1 MLFYHRHGKNAIAN
15 FFWEAIMQD
24 NTLWDALAD
33 DCDARMGSEGNDFH
47 RVLVRPATLRL
58 LGPKPGERVLD
69 ACCGN
74 GLFSLCLAQ
83 LGCEV
88 VAFDFSTKMLG
99 HAKRRC
105 AAYPGQISFT
115 QADAT
120 HYGELTALIGG
131 PLDKAVANIAVM
143 DIEDA
148 APLFRAVYDM
158 LAPGGVFVFSA
169 VHPCF
174 QTPGDEYTPDGEALI
189 TYNYIEPCRHS
200 VTILANNEKRAWHWH
215 RPLQVLLGIGFA
227 AGFVLDGLEEPVFAA
242 GSHPR
247 RAARER
253 LPMAIVMRMRKIAYN

>member
-1 MLFYHRHGKNAIAN
+1 
-15 FFWEAIMQD
+15 MQD
-24 NTLWDALAD
+24 NALWEALAD
-33 DCDARMGSEGNDFH
+33 DFDARLGSGGNDFH
-47 RVLVRPATLRL
+47 RELVRPATLRL
-58 LGPKPGERVLD
+58 LEPRPGERVLD

-74 GLFSLCLAQ
+74 GLFSLRLAEE
-83 LGCEV
+83 GCDV
-88 VAFDFSTKMLG
+88 VAFDFSPRLLE

-105 AAYPGQISFT
+105 ADYLGQVSFT

-120 HYGELTALIGG
+120 DYDELIALGNG
-131 PLDKAVANIAVM
+131 KPFDKAVANMAVM
-143 DIEDA
+143 DIEDI

-174 QTPGDEYTPDGEALI
+174 QTPGDEYTPDGGGLI

-215 RPLQVLLGIGFA
+215 RPLQVLLGVGFK

-247 RAARER
+247 RIAREK
-253 LPMAIVMRMRKIAYN
+253 LPMAIILRMRK